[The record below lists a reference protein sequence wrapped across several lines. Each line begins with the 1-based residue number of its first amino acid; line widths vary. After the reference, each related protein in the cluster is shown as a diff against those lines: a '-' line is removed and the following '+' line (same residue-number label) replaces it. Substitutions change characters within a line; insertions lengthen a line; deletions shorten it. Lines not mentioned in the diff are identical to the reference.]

1 MNTDLPPVIVTI
13 LSPFLQMFSAPAWK
27 KAKILCVGGIL
38 CIGARRITSILR
50 VMGLN
55 AERRFEQYHRFL
67 NRDRWNPLLG
77 AKILLGLLIALI
89 PSSWPNLFVLD
100 ETVER
105 RKGKKIKAKGCYRDA
120 VRSTE
125 KLVVKCFGLKWLS
138 LCLLIPLPWS
148 KRPWALPFLTFLQYP
163 KKYDEARH
171 HKHRTTIDYAVMGV
185 RLITRWLSK
194 KAWTLLGDGGFASVE
209 LAEECKKRNG
219 TLISRLRLDARVY
232 EFPSPP
238 IPGKR
243 GRKPIKGKRIPSFKS
258 MLEDKDLQWT
268 EAQVNWYGGEKKTMQ
283 YVSGINLLYKTGRKP
298 LPVRWVLLRDPQ
310 GKALSVPLFSSSTE
324 QSPEAIIEQFV
335 FRFSIEV
342 TFEDLR
348 AHLGVETQRQW
359 SEKAIVRT
367 TPLLMGLFS
376 LICLIAHRLRDSF
389 PFVVRSTAWYSKGPE
404 EATFSDIIAYVRR
417 YCWANKYLVNSPKKD
432 DMINLKLNVVE
443 SIVYQLAQAP

>member
-148 KRPWALPFLTFLQYP
+148 KRPWALPFL
-163 KKYDEARH
+163 
-171 HKHRTTIDYAVMGV
+171 
-185 RLITRWLSK
+185 
-194 KAWTLLGDGGFASVE
+194 
-209 LAEECKKRNG
+209 
-219 TLISRLRLDARVY
+219 
-232 EFPSPP
+232 
-238 IPGKR
+238 
-243 GRKPIKGKRIPSFKS
+243 
-258 MLEDKDLQWT
+258 
-268 EAQVNWYGGEKKTMQ
+268 
-283 YVSGINLLYKTGRKP
+283 
-298 LPVRWVLLRDPQ
+298 
-310 GKALSVPLFSSSTE
+310 
-324 QSPEAIIEQFV
+324 
-335 FRFSIEV
+335 
-342 TFEDLR
+342 
-348 AHLGVETQRQW
+348 
-359 SEKAIVRT
+359 
-367 TPLLMGLFS
+367 
-376 LICLIAHRLRDSF
+376 
-389 PFVVRSTAWYSKGPE
+389 
-404 EATFSDIIAYVRR
+404 
-417 YCWANKYLVNSPKKD
+417 
-432 DMINLKLNVVE
+432 
-443 SIVYQLAQAP
+443 